1 MKNSRKSNTARNLN
15 IALVCDA
22 IDDYKAGSF
31 ISTLR
36 IAEILKRR
44 GYKIILIGARS
55 AIHPKDNYYKGM
67 KVYRF
72 PSILLPKSEKKF
84 YMGFASVRKLKKI
97 FKEEKIDIV
106 HTILVIPLEVASLK
120 AAKALGIKTVVHC
133 HTQPENVFVNIPK
146 FLGREILNK
155 IFAKY
160 ILWVN
165 SHANALIYPSEF
177 AKKLFPKTARHIKS
191 AVISNG
197 VDTSKFAKMN
207 KGNLWKLKNI
217 NKLLQKFFRKYNLPK
232 GRKNIL
238 FVGRLHPE
246 KNIQTILKA
255 APLILKKEP
264 KAYFYIVGE
273 GYQENYLKNLAKNL
287 KINKNVKFFGQV
299 SDEELIMAYNACD
312 IFVLPSFVELEG
324 MVVLEAMSCGKPI
337 LIANSPRSASAYFVN
352 ENGFLFELENEKD
365 LALQALKLLKNED
378 LKKKMGEKSR
388 KDSKK
393 YDINASV
400 SKLEKVY
407 LSILKNKK

>member
-1 MKNSRKSNTARNLN
+1 MLHVFLFMKNSKKLN

-36 IAEILKRR
+36 IAEILKGR
-44 GYKIILIGARS
+44 GHKVIFIAARS
-55 AIHPKDNYYKGM
+55 ALHSEDNYYKEM

-72 PSILLPKSEKKF
+72 PSIRLPKSEKKF
-84 YMGFASVRKLKKI
+84 YMGFASVRKLKRI

-120 AAKALGIKTVVHC
+120 AAKSLGIKTVVHC

-146 FLGREILNK
+146 FLGREILSK
-155 IFAKY
+155 IFTKY

-165 SHANALIYPSEF
+165 GKADALIYPTEF
-177 AKKLFPKTARHIKS
+177 AKKLFPKMAHYIKT

-197 VDTSKFAKMN
+197 VDTSKFAKTDTI
-207 KGNLWKLKNI
+207 KLFK
-217 NKLLQKFFRKYNLPK
+217 KFNLPK

-246 KNIQTILKA
+246 KNIHTILKA
-255 APLILKKEP
+255 VPIILKKQP

-273 GYQENYLKNLAKNL
+273 GYQESYLKKMAKDL
-287 KINKNVKFFGQV
+287 KIDKNVKFFGQV

-312 IFVLPSFVELEG
+312 VFVLPSLVELEG

-337 LIANSPRSASAYFVN
+337 LIANSFRSASVYFVN
-352 ENGFLFELENEKD
+352 GNGFLFELENEKD
-365 LALQALKLLKNED
+365 LAQQALKLLNNNNSR
-378 LKKKMGEKSR
+378 KKMGEKSLV
-388 KDSKK
+388 DSRA
-393 YDINASV
+393 YDINTSV

-407 LSILKNKK
+407 YSILQNKK